1 MARTYRAEGTVG
13 PGAAV
18 SFGTNTWAVPW
29 SAGYR
34 GAMDPSRSVP
44 PPDLRRA
51 ALAREAFLDQRT
63 PEDIRPEV
71 YQSWLR
77 SLSDGLDPEAELH
90 QEPLADEALRSL
102 REQHPLAASMPLI
115 RSLLTQSAAEAGL
128 LVAVSDAAGRLLWVE
143 GDAALRRRA
152 EQMLFLP
159 GADWTEQA
167 VGTNAPGTALAIDRA
182 VRIHGAEHLARQ
194 VTPWSCSAAPIHDPD
209 TGAML
214 GALDLTGGD
223 DAAAPQSLALVSATV
238 AAVEAQLRIA
248 RLTSG
253 MAISGAA
260 SPVTGHRLTVLGA
273 GGATLS
279 GGDSVRRFGL
289 RHSELLLL
297 LSEAADG
304 LTADQLA
311 VALSDEDLPSVT
323 LRAEISRLRALL
335 PNALLLSR
343 PYRFADPVRSDI
355 TVVREHLER
364 GEVGAAVGAYHGPV
378 LPESEA
384 PGVIQLREQ
393 LHMRMRNSVLK
404 HGDSDLLLR
413 FADTTF
419 GRDDLQLWE
428 AAEALVGASSPRRDS
443 VSARVSR
450 LRGR

>member
-1 MARTYRAEGTVG
+1 
-13 PGAAV
+13 
-18 SFGTNTWAVPW
+18 
-29 SAGYR
+29 
-34 GAMDPSRSVP
+34 MDPSRSMP
-44 PPDLRRA
+44 PRDLRRA
-51 ALAREAFLDQRT
+51 ELAREAFLERGS
-63 PEDIRPEV
+63 PEDVRPEV

-77 SLSDGLDPEAELH
+77 SLSDGLDPEAELR
-90 QEPLADEALRSL
+90 QEPLADDALRSL

-115 RSLLTQSAAEAGL
+115 RSLLTESAAEAGL

-143 GDAALRRRA
+143 GDSALRRSA
-152 EQMLFLP
+152 ERMLFLP

-167 VGTNAPGTALAIDRA
+167 VGTNAPGTALAIDSA
-182 VRIHGAEHLARQ
+182 VRIYGAEHLARQ
-194 VTPWSCSAAPIHDPD
+194 VTSWSCSAAPIHDPD

-253 MAISGAA
+253 IVIGDPAQLVAGQ
-260 SPVTGHRLTVLGA
+260 RLTVLGA

-279 GGDSVRRFGL
+279 SSDGVRKFGL

-304 LTADQLA
+304 MTADQLA
-311 VALSDEDLPSVT
+311 VALSDDELPSVT
-323 LRAEISRLRALL
+323 LRAEISRLRGVL
-335 PNALLLSR
+335 PDGLLLSR
-343 PYRFADPVRSDI
+343 PYRFGQAVRSDI
-355 TVVREHLER
+355 AVVREHLER
-364 GEVGAAVGAYHGPV
+364 GEVGAAVSAYRGPV
-378 LPESEA
+378 LPDSEA
-384 PGVIQLREQ
+384 PGVIQIREQ
-393 LHMRMRNSVLK
+393 LHTRMRNSVLK

-413 FADTTF
+413 FADTMF

-428 AAEALVGASSPRRDS
+428 AAEALVGAGSPRRDS